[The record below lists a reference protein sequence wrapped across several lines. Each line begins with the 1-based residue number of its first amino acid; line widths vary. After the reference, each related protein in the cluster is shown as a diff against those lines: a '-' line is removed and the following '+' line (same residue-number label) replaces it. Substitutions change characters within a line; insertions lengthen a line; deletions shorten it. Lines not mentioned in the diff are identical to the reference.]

1 VAERALTSILDV
13 LLAEQVSFV
22 LVGALAA
29 VAQGAP
35 LTTQDVDIV
44 HARTP
49 ENLDRLMT
57 ALGKLNARSSHRA
70 WPMSRRVILPVGERW
85 KRKYVLKLPHRS
97 E

>member
-1 VAERALTSILDV
+1 MAKRELTSILDV

-49 ENLDRLMT
+49 ENLDRLLT
-57 ALGKLNARSSHRA
+57 ALGKLNARYRGRA
-70 WPMSRRVILPVGERW
+70 ATARLHLTVGPLRRQAMRC
-85 KRKYVLKLPHRS
+85 S
-97 E
+97 